1 MLALGE
7 MAPEEFAYF
16 DVECIDHDAG
26 EHFHGD
32 LWIDRRDGSLW
43 RRAPGDPT
51 SIELMDIPMPESMRE
66 MFKRMALGRAD
77 WQEPVQYMNQLEEPS
92 DL

>member
-7 MAPEEFAYF
+7 AAPEEFTYF
-16 DVECIDHDAG
+16 DVSCIDHDAG
-26 EHFHGD
+26 EGFRAD

-51 SIELMDIPMPESMRE
+51 SIELMDVPMPDSMRE
-66 MFKRMALGRAD
+66 MFRRLAQGRAD
-77 WQEPVQYMNQLEEPS
+77 WQEPVAYMNDPELLH